1 MTDFELSKK
10 NNEQV
15 YFDYTDSPDKD
26 IYSAS
31 IKVIGA
37 GGGGG
42 NALGSMFRDGI
53 TGVELVVA
61 NTDAQALK
69 ESPVPTK
76 MQIGRQITKGLG
88 AGGRPD
94 IGRAAALEDAESVR
108 SRLDGADMV
117 FITAGMGGGT
127 GTGAAP
133 VIASIAKE
141 MGALT
146 VGIVT
151 KPFSFEGRK
160 RSQYAEQGLVDFR
173 KDVNTLITIPNQQ
186 LLGYV
191 GKNMPASEAFT
202 VADSILCNAVK
213 GISELITVGGLVNLD
228 FADVKTIMS
237 SKGMAL
243 MGSGFGTGENRSTE
257 AAHAAVN
264 SPLLED
270 SSIEGATGILINITG
285 GPDMSLFEIDE
296 AVKLITDTADDEAEI
311 IFGTVIRDDIKDSIT
326 VTVIATGF
334 GASREVA
341 PRGVGVEQFGEL
353 ASMGFEGTDHSKSEY
368 IKCMPQVKPSP
379 NAGEPDESMFI
390 RPTVNSEPQLKSVGS
405 GSDEDLDVPTFI
417 RKHAD

>member
-160 RSQYAEQGLVDFR
+160 RSQYAEQGLVEFR
-173 KDVNTLITIPNQQ
+173 KHVDTLITIPNQQ

-243 MGSGFGTGENRSTE
+243 MGSGFGTGENRST
-257 AAHAAVN
+257 
-264 SPLLED
+264 D
-270 SSIEGATGILINITG
+270 
-285 GPDMSLFEIDE
+285 
-296 AVKLITDTADDEAEI
+296 
-311 IFGTVIRDDIKDSIT
+311 
-326 VTVIATGF
+326 
-334 GASREVA
+334 
-341 PRGVGVEQFGEL
+341 
-353 ASMGFEGTDHSKSEY
+353 
-368 IKCMPQVKPSP
+368 
-379 NAGEPDESMFI
+379 
-390 RPTVNSEPQLKSVGS
+390 
-405 GSDEDLDVPTFI
+405 
-417 RKHAD
+417 